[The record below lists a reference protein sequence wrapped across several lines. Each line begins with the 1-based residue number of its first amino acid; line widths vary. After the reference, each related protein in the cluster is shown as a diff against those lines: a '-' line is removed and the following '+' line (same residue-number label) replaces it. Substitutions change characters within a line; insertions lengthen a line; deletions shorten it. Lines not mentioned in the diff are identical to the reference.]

1 MTVPADRAI
10 VDSSPPAGTV
20 SSGTGPVEVAASKTS
35 GQENFPVGSWL
46 LPKRLRPHIA
56 NFYRFARAADLGVT
70 GRVSAVDDGRML
82 ATSWRWDGEDH
93 ETAVTIELAPE
104 GEGTRVVVRQ
114 VGFPDER
121 AVADHVTGWNDCLGR
136 LAATA

>member
-1 MTVPADRAI
+1 MAELTVER
-10 VDSSPPAGTV
+10 V
-20 SSGTGPVEVAASKTS
+20 VAAPPDRVWRSFADAEVLVTW
-35 GQENFPVGSWL
+35 FWP
-46 LPKRLRPHIA
+46 PRLQAEIRLDAVPGGELRI
-56 NFYRFARAADLGVT
+56 RSDAADLGVT